1 METLLECR
9 FLRTALSVDAVIDQT
24 TMMADFDEFYISASN
39 LLVGDWKIA
48 GREYT
53 KALFLLKVSRN
64 GEKRQG
70 AAA

>member
-1 METLLECR
+1 MGTFLECC
-9 FLRTALSVDAVIDQT
+9 FLRTALSDDAVIDQT
-24 TMMADFDEFYISASN
+24 TMMADLDEFYITATN

-53 KALFLLKVSRN
+53 KALFLLKVSRD
-64 GEKRQG
+64 GKRQG